1 MLAALGV
8 AAVLVA
14 SADAWLQLGRH
25 DDGASAP
32 TSSPSPS
39 SSADGPAAQAAG
51 DWSRLTP
58 AAASVAEAAEEA
70 LPGTPG
76 WQVGSTAGRRPGLD
90 AFADQVSVRPGDPVR
105 LFISSTTAT
114 VRLRALRIGDY
125 AGVGA
130 RQVWAGTATAAAQP
144 AAVVHN
150 GVVPDAGGLRGT
162 HLVRAPWTATTTVA
176 TAGWPEGHY
185 LLRLDAGAASRYVP
199 LTVRSATGQGR
210 VVVMSAPLTWQAYN
224 SWGGA
229 SLYGDE
235 RTKAVLAQAAS
246 FDRPYSD
253 GFGSGRFLTYDSPVS
268 SAVQGM
274 GLPVAWVTDL
284 DLARH
289 PALLDGAAALVVG
302 GHAEYWTAGLRDTV
316 EKAVARGTN
325 LAVFGANTAYWRVR
339 LAGDRAIVT
348 TKSARLDPLATTDPH
363 GATARFRDAPAARP
377 EELLTGMRYDCF
389 PAQSDWVV
397 SDATWW
403 GYAGTGLQDGQRLK
417 GLVGP
422 EADRVYPSADRPTPE
437 QVVAYVKYPCGGR
450 GATAHT
456 GVYWVAP
463 SGAGVFVAGTMR
475 WPCALD
481 VVECRDVPGA
491 EDRRL
496 VRQVTRTIV
505 TGFGEPKAGLR
516 HPAVENVARF
526 WLPTRSTTGAS

>member
-1 MLAALGV
+1 MIG
-8 AAVLVA
+8 AVMVA

-25 DDGASAP
+25 DDGSARSSP
-32 TSSPSPS
+32 TSLPS
-39 SSADGPAAQAAG
+39 SSVPASATGSPGQ
-51 DWSRLTP
+51 WSPLAPT
-58 AAASVAEAAEEA
+58 ALATAEAGEEA
-70 LPGTPG
+70 LPGTPD
-76 WQVGSTAGRRPGLD
+76 WQVGSTAGRRAGLD

-105 LFISSTTAT
+105 LFISSTTPA

-125 AGVGA
+125 ARVGA
-130 RQVWAGTATAAAQP
+130 RQVWAGSTTATRQRT
-144 AAVVHN
+144 AVVDN
-150 GVVPDAGGLRGT
+150 GVVPGTGGLRGT
-162 HLVRAPWTATTTVA
+162 HQARAPWTPTTTLD

-185 LLRLDAGAASRYVP
+185 LLRLDAGTASRYVP
-199 LTVRSATGQGR
+199 LTVRSSTGRGR
-210 VVVMSAPLTWQAYN
+210 VVVMASPMTWQAYN
-224 SWGGA
+224 SWGGT

-235 RTKAVLAQAAS
+235 RTKAVLAQSVS

-253 GFGSGRFLTYDSPVS
+253 GFGSGRFLTYDSPLA
-268 SAVQGM
+268 SAVQAM

-289 PALLDGAAALVVG
+289 PDLLDGAAALVVG

-316 EKAVARGTN
+316 EKAVAGGTN

-339 LAGDRAIVT
+339 LAGERVLVT
-348 TKSARLDPLATTDPH
+348 TKAARLDPLAARDPH

-389 PAQSDWVV
+389 PAEADWVV
-397 SDATWW
+397 TDATWW
-403 GYAGTGLQDGQRLK
+403 GYAGTGLRDGQHLR

-422 EADRVYPSADRPTPE
+422 EADRVYPAADRPTPE
-437 QVVAYVKYPCGGR
+437 QVVAYTRYPCGGR
-450 GATAHT
+450 GGTAHT

-481 VVECRDVPGA
+481 VAECRDVPSA

-496 VRQVTRTIV
+496 VRAVTREIV
-505 TGFGEPKAGLR
+505 TGFAEQRAGR
-516 HPAVENVARF
+516 THPAVDTVGRY
-526 WLPTRSTTGAS
+526 WLPARSTTGAS